1 MLNFTNRRLF
11 KHKFME
17 IFERTNRIR
26 YYIKPDETIQLAD
39 NVIISTSNQWNPDN
53 IKTFIE
59 QAKREN
65 YNIEVE

>member
-1 MLNFTNRRLF
+1 
-11 KHKFME
+11 ME

-65 YNIEVE
+65 YSTGH